1 MKKAKTAVVVLIIVT
16 LISIMLP
23 QPAEAARRYKAGDWL
38 TKEEFFELYGL
49 EKFIDWGM
57 AGGSVGGAIGDS
69 ETDLYPIKVKAT
81 LVDVSIGSI
90 AVLAHR
96 INLPDSFQQTLS
108 QRGEQVLLSS
118 KPITLRFNE
127 SESGVSTEYGSF
139 SYNYQLTLQD
149 LTYSYSRGFSSLSSP
164 FTVSFTAK
172 GDAKVSGHHRNLAS
186 DETFIEEQYHHILS
200 ETEFKERMQ
209 CAIDE
214 TGNMMLTAVFA
225 MKNAVEA
232 ETYNSSNV
240 RVKFRVDEVQLG
252 KLSDGDGWI
261 SLSSGGS
268 DSPRNDEPTGPLTT
282 VTISILAIL
291 LSILFGNTGG
301 FIPTVPVGAGGAPAP
316 MPTGTGGAPGLTPAG
331 DGLSRWLRFDGDG
344 DIEATDP
351 VNGQK
356 RTYVKNGDGTYTNPV
371 SGATYTPEELS
382 EQLEHRAG
390 NADTIRQDE
399 AQFRQNVS
407 EDRQRN
413 QERSEESLQ
422 LEEDLQRERQER
434 ARKEKI
440 ERIAT
445 ELGMSGASEKEVRAE
460 LERRLE
466 RDEEYRQKMHE
477 YAQRRD
483 MAVDVLEATVDM
495 ADYAMSA
502 GEALVPGGKVVS
514 ATYKGIKNIGS
525 TVAEKGLSTGTVIEG
540 AIKGG
545 TEAATTMMD
554 AGIGKAVTTM
564 GGTVAGEIAGAVND
578 GEDITRAT
586 AEGLAKGAVNAAV
599 GAVSD
604 GVEDAASSLSG
615 KAATKVTE
623 TALGKEVVDPILDE
637 AFKKDK

>member
-1 MKKAKTAVVVLIIVT
+1 MKRTKTAVLVLIFVT
-16 LISIMLP
+16 LISILLP
-23 QPAEAARRYKAGDWL
+23 QPAEAARRYKEGDWL

-49 EKFIDWGM
+49 EEFIGWGM
-57 AGGSVGGAIGDS
+57 AGGNVGEAISDS
-69 ETDLYPIKVKAT
+69 KTDLYPIKVKAT
-81 LVDVSIGSI
+81 LVDVEIGSI
-90 AVLAHR
+90 SSLEYQIR
-96 INLPDSFQQTLS
+96 LPDSFQLSLS

-118 KPITLRFNE
+118 KPITLRLNG
-127 SESGVSTEYGSF
+127 SENGVGTDYGSF
-139 SYNYQLTLQD
+139 SYSYQLTLQD
-149 LTYSYSRGFSSLSSP
+149 LTYSYSRGFSSLGSP
-164 FTVSFTAK
+164 FGVNFTAK
-172 GDAKVSGHHRNLAS
+172 GDAEVSGRHRSSPS
-186 DETFIEEQYHHILS
+186 DETFIEEQYHEIL
-200 ETEFKERMQ
+200 TEKELSERMQ
-209 CAIDE
+209 CKIDE
-214 TGNMMLTAVFA
+214 TGNMTLTAVFA
-225 MKNAVEA
+225 MEKASEA
-232 ETYNSSNV
+232 DMYNSNV
-240 RVKFRVDEVQLG
+240 WVTFRVDEVQLG
-252 KLSDGDGWI
+252 KLSDGGGWI
-261 SLSSGGS
+261 SLSSGRS
-268 DSPRNDEPTGPLTT
+268 DSPGNDDPAGPLTT
-282 VTISILAIL
+282 IAISILAIL
-291 LSILFGNTGG
+291 MSILFGNTGG
-301 FIPTVPVGAGGAPAP
+301 FIPAAPVVTGGAPAP
-316 MPTGTGGAPGLTPAG
+316 APAGTGDAPAPTSAN
-331 DGLSRWLRFDGDG
+331 DGLSRWMRFDGDG

-371 SGATYTPEELS
+371 SGATYTPQELS
-382 EQLEHRAG
+382 EQLEHRAD
-390 NADTIRQDE
+390 NANTIRQDE
-399 AQFRQNVS
+399 AQFEQNVR

-413 QERSEESLQ
+413 QVRSDESLQ
-422 LEEDLQRERQER
+422 LEKDLQRERQER
-434 ARKEKI
+434 TRKEKI

-445 ELGMSGASEKEVRAE
+445 ELGMSGASEKEVRDE

-466 RDEEYRQKMHE
+466 RDEEYRQKMIE
-477 YAQRRD
+477 YARRRD